1 MTPTPVR
8 GTCALCGYRS
18 TKAGLTR
25 HLKTCPAAHD
35 SEKGKPVRLYTLR
48 AEDEYG
54 GPWWLD
60 LELKGSAT
68 LADLDGRLSL
78 SLRWGRLRAPR
89 TLFRGL

>member
-8 GTCALCGYRS
+8 GTCALCGYSS

-25 HLKTCPAAHD
+25 HLKTCPAAYD
-35 SEKGKPVRLYTLR
+35 AKAGKPVQLFTLR

-60 LELKGSAT
+60 LEL
-68 LADLDGRLSL
+68 
-78 SLRWGRLRAPR
+78 
-89 TLFRGL
+89 